1 MPSTPPKSPRKSA
14 NSQGT
19 VIVGIDFGT
28 TFSGVAFTWSNQV
41 DKIEIITSWD
51 ADTSDNTDECKAPTA
66 ITYGPGNKVTWGY
79 SIEPESEQLKW
90 VKLLLLNDED
100 IPEEVRTSDKIK
112 KALEYLQKHK
122 KTAEEA
128 VTTFLRHLW
137 EHSIDCITR
146 SISKGMVNYAQ
157 FHIVITLPA
166 IWPSYAREKM
176 RLAAEQAGMLDK
188 RMGVETQLTFISEPE
203 AAAIATLADM
213 EGRFD
218 VKDGDTFVVADCGG
232 GTVDLISYKLIQAEP
247 MIVKECV
254 KGSGGLCG
262 AVFLDE
268 AFTNVLKSKFG
279 KKWVKMDESNRRDM
293 VRTQWETGIKRNFKM
308 SSKKSYNIRIPMECL
323 LVKERRAIG
332 ASASLP
338 TITIT
343 PEDVREAFN
352 PVVEKIN
359 RLINGQ
365 INAVKEKEGV
375 SPKYVILVGGFGRC
389 NYLYDR
395 VNEIFGAEVEV
406 LQAKGDKPWTAICR
420 GAVIHAATQSGIGKL
435 SVQVQ
440 TRVARASY
448 GICLSEP
455 WDTRRHDPEDKYL
468 CEIDQKYFARNQ
480 MAWLLKEIDEIAAQ
494 KPMSLSVERT
504 FDCNG
509 PMKTPDDVEI
519 FETNIFPPPTRWD
532 PEVIKELC
540 SIKWETVIDPHTLP
554 KCKNRIGGAY
564 SELRYRFEMNCS
576 GESVGFA
583 IYRGGKKEG
592 SKSVKVDYNTR

>member
-1 MPSTPPKSPRKSA
+1 MPSTTRRSPRKPAS
-14 NSQGT
+14 SQGT
-19 VIVGIDFGT
+19 VIIGIDFGT

-41 DKIEIITSWD
+41 DKIEIITGWD
-51 ADTSDNTDECKAPTA
+51 DALSDNTDECKAPTA
-66 ITYGPGNKVTWGY
+66 ISYGTGNKVTWGY
-79 SIEPESEQLKW
+79 SIEPEKEQLKW

-112 KALEYLQKHK
+112 HAREYLQKHN

-137 EHSIDCITR
+137 EHSIDCITK
-146 SISKGMVNYAQ
+146 SISRGMVNYAQ

-218 VKDGDTFVVADCGG
+218 VKDEDTFVVADCGG

-268 AFTNVLKSKFG
+268 AFTNVLKGKFG
-279 KKWVKMDESNRRDM
+279 KKWEMMDESNRRDM

-308 SSKKSYNIRIPMECL
+308 SSNKSYNIRIPMECL
-323 LVKERRAIG
+323 LAKERRVIG
-332 ASASLP
+332 ASTSVP
-338 TITIT
+338 TITIL
-343 PEDVREAFN
+343 PGDVREAFD
-352 PVVEKIN
+352 PIVDQIN
-359 RLINGQ
+359 SLIDGQ

-395 VNEIFGAEVEV
+395 VNERFGAEVEV
-406 LQAKGDKPWTAICR
+406 LQAKGAKPWTAICR

-448 GICLSEP
+448 GICWNEP
-455 WDTRRHDPEDKYL
+455 WDTRRHDPEDKYW
-468 CEIDQKYFARNQ
+468 CEIDQQYFARGQ
-480 MAWLLKEIDEIAAQ
+480 MAWLLKEGDDISAQ
-494 KPMSLSVERT
+494 EPTSLRVKQT
-504 FDCNG
+504 FDRNG
-509 PMKTPDDVEI
+509 PLKTPEDEEI

-532 PEVIKELC
+532 PDVIKQLC
-540 SIKWETVIDPHTLP
+540 SIKWETVIDPSTLP
-554 KCKNRIGGAY
+554 KFKNRVGEVYG
-564 SELRYRFEMNCS
+564 ELIYRCEMTCS
-576 GESVGFA
+576 GESMGFA
-583 IYRGGKKEG
+583 IYRGRKKEG

>member
-1 MPSTPPKSPRKSA
+1 MPPTPRRSPRKLAS
-14 NSQGT
+14 SQGT
-19 VIVGIDFGT
+19 IIVGIDFGT
-28 TFSGVAFTWSNQV
+28 TFSGVAFIWSNQV
-41 DKIEIITSWD
+41 DQIEIITSWD
-51 ADTSDNTDECKAPTA
+51 ADSSDNADECKTPTA
-66 ITYGPGNKVTWGY
+66 IFYGLGNEVTWGY
-79 SIEPESEQLKW
+79 AIEPEKEQLKW

-112 KALEYLQKHK
+112 KAREYLQKHN

-137 EHSIDCITR
+137 EHSINCITK
-146 SISKGMVNYAQ
+146 SISRGMVNYTQ

-203 AAAIATLADM
+203 AAAIVTLADM

-218 VKDGDTFVVADCGG
+218 VKDEDTFVVADCGG
-232 GTVDLISYKLIQAEP
+232 GTVDLISYKLIQAKP

-268 AFTNVLKSKFG
+268 SFTDVLKSKFD
-279 KKWVKMDESNRRDM
+279 KKWEKMDESNRRDIISI
-293 VRTQWETGIKRNFKM
+293 QWETGIKRNFKKG
-308 SSKKSYNIRIPMECL
+308 SDKSYNIRVPFECL
-323 LVKERRAIG
+323 RAKDRRVIG
-332 ASASLP
+332 MTLP
-338 TITIT
+338 TVTIT
-343 PEDVREAFN
+343 PEDVKGAFD
-352 PVVEKIN
+352 PVIEKIN
-359 RLINGQ
+359 NLIDGQ
-365 INAVKEKEGV
+365 ISAVKEKEGV

-395 VNEIFGAEVEV
+395 VKERFGKEVEI
-406 LQAKGDKPWTAICR
+406 LQAKGAKPWTAICR
-420 GAVIHAATQSGIGKL
+420 GAVIHAATQSGIGKV

-448 GICLSEP
+448 GICWNEP
-455 WDTRRHDPEDKYL
+455 LNSRRNNHEDKYF
-468 CEIDQKYFARNQ
+468 CDIEQQYYARNQ
-480 MAWLLKEIDEIAAQ
+480 MAWLLQEGDDVSAR
-494 KPMSLSVERT
+494 KPTIRSLKQH
-504 FDCNG
+504 FDRHG
-509 PMKTPDDVEI
+509 PMTTPEDERI
-519 FETNIFPPPTRWD
+519 FQTNVFPPPTRWD

-540 SIKWETVIDPHTLP
+540 SIKWETIIDPEALP
-554 KCKNRIGGAY
+554 KFTNQLGRVYGELLYRCK
-564 SELRYRFEMNCS
+564 MTCS

-583 IYRGGKKEG
+583 IYRDGKKEG
-592 SKSVKVDYNTR
+592 PKSVKVDYNTC